1 MSQLYIYSAGVLHD
15 PVIFSLQAVCCD
27 DRRHCCPEA
36 TKCDIAHLRC
46 VSASLESFPLL
57 AKLPARRRG
66 NNPGGD
72 CII

>member
-1 MSQLYIYSAGVLHD
+1 MTQLYIYSAGVLHD

-27 DRRHCCPEA
+27 DRHHCCPEA

-72 CII
+72 YII